1 MNSPKL
7 KIGGLRHL
15 HHLGGEE
22 YQITRATGT
31 PRLGTGIRAVLEERI
46 WDSNANVAA
55 DIKGEADILTLVESV
70 EQKEKGTKHRTL
82 GEGEQALKETQNK
95 QSVRW
100 RGGNYGKGPCYERQG
115 GLCLKSSS

>member
-1 MNSPKL
+1 M
-7 KIGGLRHL
+7 
-15 HHLGGEE
+15 
-22 YQITRATGT
+22 
-31 PRLGTGIRAVLEERI
+31 LEERI
-46 WDSNANVAA
+46 WESNANVAA
-55 DIKGEADILTLVESV
+55 DVKGEADMLTLVESV
-70 EQKEKGTKHRTL
+70 EQKEKGTL

>member
-1 MNSPKL
+1 M
-7 KIGGLRHL
+7 
-15 HHLGGEE
+15 
-22 YQITRATGT
+22 
-31 PRLGTGIRAVLEERI
+31 LEERI

-55 DIKGEADILTLVESV
+55 DVKGEADILTLVESV

-82 GEGEQALKETQNK
+82 EEGEQALKETQNK

>member
-22 YQITRATGT
+22 YQNSKTGNWKS
-31 PRLGTGIRAVLEERI
+31 EERI

-55 DIKGEADILTLVESV
+55 DVKGEADILTLVESV